1 MQLRGAL
8 CGSYLGAG
16 VLAGAF
22 GGCLMGGSR
31 GFRPVD
37 VDDACRVCVIGHGAR
52 LSGPLRRAAWCVARA
67 GGGKRSAK
75 NAAQVLR
82 AHLGG
87 GPGVIVRGTYM
98 SSLGRQIYDFLIFQN
113 WRI

>member
-8 CGSYLGAG
+8 CGSHLGAG

-31 GFRPVD
+31 GLRPVD

-52 LSGPLRRAAWCVARA
+52 LSGLVRRAAWCVARWGGQTIGKNRSSGAA
-67 GGGKRSAK
+67 GSPRRRPRGH
-75 NAAQVLR
+75 R
-82 AHLGG
+82 A
-87 GPGVIVRGTYM
+87 GPYA
-98 SSLGRQIYDFLIFQN
+98 
-113 WRI
+113 

>member
-16 VLAGAF
+16 ALAGAF

-31 GFRPVD
+31 GLRPVD

-52 LSGPLRRAAWCVARA
+52 LSGLVRRAAWCVARA

-75 NAAQVLR
+75 IAAQVVR
-82 AHLGG
+82 AHLVG
-87 GPGVIVRGTYM
+87 GPEATVRAIDCLTYFY
-98 SSLGRQIYDFLIFQN
+98 GYR
-113 WRI
+113 

>member
-1 MQLRGAL
+1 MLDGPKSGA
-8 CGSYLGAG
+8 
-16 VLAGAF
+16 
-22 GGCLMGGSR
+22 
-31 GFRPVD
+31 RPVD

-52 LSGPLRRAAWCVARA
+52 LSGLVRRAAWCVARA

-87 GPGVIVRGTYM
+87 APGVIVRELAASPMKMKGRNRM
-98 SSLGRQIYDFLIFQN
+98 SLTKH
-113 WRI
+113 